1 MGEGMTTTPPSVFW
15 SRVESLKILDG
26 FERWDDPPLGKD
38 GAPLDRGYST
48 RFGPCHAVVRMYW
61 YEYPDRWRQRIE
73 LGLRHEAVEAV
84 LDEFFR
90 LHPYETLESWR
101 LTYSGFVASFDVEPG
116 PTSLTGSDEVVNVVP
131 CFEATIGRAR
141 RLAKESVE
149 IGPLLDE
156 LSRVSV
162 RPDRAAICLLLLNR
176 RPEGERLLL
185 EGIAQSKGDLRRGHE
200 FLDWFRSMP

>member
-1 MGEGMTTTPPSVFW
+1 MDEEMITSPPSVFW

-26 FERWDDPPLGKD
+26 FERWNDPPLGED
-38 GAPLDRGYST
+38 GAPFDRGYST

-73 LGLRHEAVEAV
+73 LGLRHEAVEAP

-90 LHPYETLESWR
+90 LHPHETLESWR
-101 LTYSGFVASFDVEPG
+101 LTYSGFVASFDIDPG
-116 PTSLTGSDEVVNVVP
+116 PTSLTGSDEVVSVLS
-131 CFEATIGRAR
+131 CFEATIGRAL

-149 IGPLLDE
+149 VGTLLDG
-156 LSRVSV
+156 LLRVSP
-162 RPDRAAICLLLLNR
+162 RLDRVAICLLLLNR
-176 RPEGERLLL
+176 RSEGEVLLL
-185 EGIAQSKGDLRRGHE
+185 EGIAQSKGDLRRSYE